1 MKQERKIA
9 LLHSFPL
16 LPAEF
21 KMQMEG
27 KGARNFCVFLTN
39 GHELFVRCY
48 HRYSSGEVFERQRY
62 VFAKD
67 GSVRYICT
75 VDGKSKTAVNW
86 HPSKMREPV
95 FYLANSNW
103 CRYVDN
109 SYNTINLDAYKNS
122 DMRYC
127 PLKMSEGLLIEFLH
141 LYAQHP
147 NMEYLYK
154 SGYGCLIQKTFS
166 YYYGTSCHL
175 KASDKI
181 NWKSNNLLKMLGL
194 NRAEF
199 KLLQGNEQHYE
210 SYIRWRKEYPKERA
224 ENILQIARMFNSEFG
239 TADLVI
245 SRTGYSLKR
254 ISRYLAEQNLELH
267 LYTDYLR
274 QCEKLK
280 YDTHDTAICFPRDF
294 HKMHTRLSE
303 ILTALQEHRQRQ
315 IDKEKERQIA
325 IQVAKAKKYRQRM
338 EFSYNGLILRQPMS
352 AEEIIEEGKVLHH
365 CVGGY
370 VDRHLRAQT
379 NIFFIRKVSDPDTPY
394 FTIEVSNDFRIIQ
407 CHGYKNNDDL
417 KTKEI
422 NVFEEKYKN
431 YLEGL
436 KEHERNNNNRILLP
450 CC

>member
-39 GHELFVRCY
+39 GHELFARCY

-109 SYNTINLDAYKNS
+109 SYHTINLDAYKNS

-166 YYYGTSCHL
+166 YYYGTNCHL

-315 IDKEKERQIA
+315 IDKEKGRQIA